1 MMSELKYYIER
12 NLLIMKIR
20 LQGTLDE
27 IRTYAKD
34 LEKCYTIVYQST
46 PYKQT
51 RKCVKSLEYNCYMQ
65 ILIKE

>member
-1 MMSELKYYIER
+1 
-12 NLLIMKIR
+12 MKIR